1 MVIPHEYRLYQH
13 VGPDGIP
20 CALVVVHDMF
30 NLLELL
36 GKISAILDYS
46 NSMLPHVNADGAIG
60 YPIGFLRQYNVYAS
74 LKTEF
79 SKNKEDTKIILIC
92 TVLPFAGGHLEY
104 LTFLKDTR
112 VGSVEF
118 RKCRIK

>member
-1 MVIPHEYRLYQH
+1 MSPVILSEAPFIVVIYLF
-13 VGPDGIP
+13 IF
-20 CALVVVHDMF
+20 LVVVHDMF

-46 NSMLPHVNADGAIG
+46 NSMLLHVNADGAIG

-79 SKNKEDTKIILIC
+79 SKNK
-92 TVLPFAGGHLEY
+92 
-104 LTFLKDTR
+104 
-112 VGSVEF
+112 
-118 RKCRIK
+118 

>member
-1 MVIPHEYRLYQH
+1 MVIPHECRLYQH

-46 NSMLPHVNADGAIG
+46 NSMLLHVNADGA
-60 YPIGFLRQYNVYAS
+60 IGFLRQYNVYAS

-79 SKNKEDTKIILIC
+79 SKNK
-92 TVLPFAGGHLEY
+92 
-104 LTFLKDTR
+104 
-112 VGSVEF
+112 
-118 RKCRIK
+118 